1 VENRDEIADVFR
13 EKLSGFEGEVRPELW
28 NAVSSQIAGQTAV
41 GISSITKLMIV
52 LGTAATLVTGV
63 VLHNNSD
70 ESGAVKNEQNTQRPG
85 HSQEV
90 APDDSNIQLER
101 LEPINPKKEN
111 YLSKDKPSGPTSE
124 TVNLRNDVNQN
135 FERSD
140 ANIPVKET
148 ETTDPLIV
156 NEETL
161 VTKSTERPQNMLV
174 ESNGQESE
182 EPATEQRSGAQIKQL
197 PNVFTP
203 NGDGSNDRFT
213 IDSEGLTDFQIVILN
228 EANKVVYTSS
238 DASFIWD
245 GTMMNGDL
253 APAGT
258 YLYYITAKDE
268 NEAVI
273 SRSSLLKLI
282 R

>member
-1 VENRDEIADVFR
+1 LYNI
-13 EKLSGFEGEVRPELW
+13 
-28 NAVSSQIAGQTAV
+28 
-41 GISSITKLMIV
+41 
-52 LGTAATLVTGV
+52 
-63 VLHNNSD
+63 SD
-70 ESGAVKNEQNTQRPG
+70 ESGTVKKEQNFQKSE
-85 HSQEV
+85 HSEEV
-90 APDDSNIQLER
+90 APVASNVNLEI
-101 LEPINPKKEN
+101 LEFPQKEN
-111 YLSKDKPSGPTSE
+111 EFSKDSPLIAPNE
-124 TVNLRNDVNQN
+124 TVNLLNEVHQGVGQSDEKQQVIGLDDIAP
-135 FERSD
+135 FIERD
-140 ANIPVKET
+140 EARFIKET
-148 ETTDPLIV
+148 EEPRNII
-156 NEETL
+156 E
-161 VTKSTERPQNMLV
+161 
-174 ESNGQESE
+174 ESNGQKVDETTPE
-182 EPATEQRSGAQIKQL
+182 KRANAQIKQL

-228 EANKVVYTSS
+228 EANRVVYTSS

>member
-13 EKLSGFEGEVRPELW
+13 EKLSGFESEVRPELW
-28 NAVSSQIAGQTAV
+28 SAVSSQIAGQAAAGVSALTK
-41 GISSITKLMIV
+41 IIITLV
-52 LGTAATLVTGV
+52 TAAAVVTGV
-63 VLHNNSD
+63 VLYNISD
-70 ESGAVKNEQNTQRPG
+70 ESGTVKKEQNFQKSE
-85 HSQEV
+85 HSDEV
-90 APDDSNIQLER
+90 APVASNVNLEIV
-101 LEPINPKKEN
+101 EFPQKEN
-111 YLSKDKPSGPTSE
+111 EFSKDSPLIAPNE
-124 TVNLRNDVNQN
+124 TVNLLNEVNQGVGQSDEKQQVIGLDDIAP
-135 FERSD
+135 FIERD
-140 ANIPVKET
+140 EARFIKET
-148 ETTDPLIV
+148 EEPRNII
-156 NEETL
+156 E
-161 VTKSTERPQNMLV
+161 
-174 ESNGQESE
+174 ESNGQKVDETTPE
-182 EPATEQRSGAQIKQL
+182 KRANAQIKQL

-258 YLYYITAKDE
+258 YLYYMTAKDE